1 MSREVKHYMVDEYQ
15 LWPFANE
22 FERSNVPYVS
32 VPSHF
37 IMPEGY
43 IGVHISNLLEGLLE
57 KTEGDLEKAQNGA
70 IIFEETDKTFITES
84 DLPDLSKPEDD
95 PDEIR
100 KNKIR
105 SLKSMIHFSL
115 GNLMRGAIIP
125 VTYDGEEYLF
135 DTSNL
140 VCLFTGNFIDN
151 LIGIPYNLLD
161 NCLHASC
168 VDEVIEYIETLN
180 SKQLG
185 SN

>member
-1 MSREVKHYMVDEYQ
+1 MSRDVKHYMVDEYK

-32 VPSHF
+32 VPAHF

-43 IGVHISNLLEGLLE
+43 IGVHISKLLEGLLE

-70 IIFEETDKTFITES
+70 ILFEETDKTFITES

-100 KNKIR
+100 KRNARMFKS
-105 SLKSMIHFSL
+105 SLHSRFGSI
-115 GNLMRGAIIP
+115 MRGTLVPIK
-125 VTYDGEEYLF
+125 YEGEDYLF

-140 VCLFTGNFIDN
+140 VCVFTGDFMNN
-151 LIGIPYNLLD
+151 LMNIPYDLLV
-161 NCLHASC
+161 NCIHASC

-185 SN
+185 